1 MVTAVNEEEDIF
13 GWKERG
19 FPVKRRPQEFRR
31 EVDSSNQEI
40 IEEWFEKCEVKIGSH
55 LMPEEAR
62 YAKRILYTWRDLFV
76 TSQSEM
82 PKTDLVIHSIPTYW
96 GAKPHRAK
104 SRIWTEEEAK
114 WQQENIPK
122 LEKAGV
128 IMRCESPWS
137 AKTTLVKK
145 KEDPLRVSGEG
156 VPAMRM
162 HSPVPW
168 VSIVILEWG
177 KD

>member
-1 MVTAVNEEEDIF
+1 M
-13 GWKERG
+13 
-19 FPVKRRPQEFRR
+19 
-31 EVDSSNQEI
+31 S
-40 IEEWFEKCEVKIGSH
+40 
-55 LMPEEAR
+55 EEAR

-82 PKTDLVIHSIPTYW
+82 PKTDL
-96 GAKPHRAK
+96 GAKLHQAK
-104 SRIWTEEEAK
+104 SRIWIEEEAK
-114 WQQENIPK
+114 GQQENISK

-145 KEDPLRVSGEG
+145 KEEPLRVSGEG

-162 HSPVPW
+162 VHTYCQ
-168 VSIVILEWG
+168 LN
-177 KD
+177 